1 MNEINLNSPGK
12 EPAVKKVP
20 EKKENN
26 QNDIFKLSFIIL
38 LILICVLLFL
48 NINKQNNTITMTRNV
63 SSNIAFDTAEIRFGF
78 ESVFSSVSEALFEN
92 ERRVNNFINYLQG
105 EGVLLENIKVLNDV
119 KEPQYQKI
127 GNVVSVSF
135 YKVKKDVLV
144 KVDLEKIERI
154 IEIALS
160 MNADEIGAINFGKED
175 IEEELLF
182 LKKEAITL
190 VEKDAENI
198 AKEMNVKLGNVLN
211 YSDNY
216 ILNKENNELLV
227 NVNIT
232 YLVK

>member
-38 LILICVLLFL
+38 LILICILLFL

-119 KEPQYQKI
+119 KEPQYQKV

-160 MNADEIGAINFGKED
+160 MNADEIGTINFGKED

>member
-12 EPAVKKVP
+12 ELAVKKVP

>member
-38 LILICVLLFL
+38 LILICILLFL
-48 NINKQNNTITMTRNV
+48 NINKQNNTITMARNV
-63 SSNIAFDTAEIRFGF
+63 SSNIAFDRAEIRFGF
-78 ESVFSSVSEALFEN
+78 ESVFSSASEALFEN

-160 MNADEIGAINFGKED
+160 MKADEIGAINFGKED

-190 VEKDAENI
+190 AEKDAENI